1 MGEWHLIQTS
11 REPNISYVSK
21 TTLTAI
27 AELLGGEV
35 KYASDWGFTEITGLR
50 SAISDLTKLPIWKPS
65 DSSLYGFCFFDGQSY
80 GSSDSTAYA
89 LKLDEPVTSPFT
101 AFSSSFY
108 IGSSPYNTLRVFVG
122 DGFGAIANLDNQS
135 QYYRGY
141 FILDTF
147 HDVKNDRDFLGFGT
161 GGNILDLENAPDAN
175 YYGVRFE
182 KVSEGNIIAQT
193 DGSLYLEIIPNWL
206 KIYETGTNLIA
217 NFIQG
222 ENFMRRYYDYSSAE
236 KNVLINGI
244 KYSQLYYS
252 SLYFPTE

>member
-11 REPNISYVSK
+11 RESGISYVSK

-50 SAISDLTKLPIWKPS
+50 STTPDLTKLPIWKPS
-65 DSSLYGFCFFDGQSY
+65 DSSLYGFCFYDGSSY

-89 LKLDEPVTSPFT
+89 LKLDEPVTSAYTSFN
-101 AFSSSFY
+101 SFY
-108 IGSSPYNTLRVFVG
+108 IGSSPYNMLRVFVG

-147 HDVKNDRDFLGFGT
+147 HDVKNDRDFLGFGN
-161 GGNILDLENAPDAN
+161 GGYILDLENAPDAN
-175 YYGVRFE
+175 YYSKKFE
-182 KVSEGNIIAQT
+182 KVSDGSIIAQT

-206 KIYETGTNLIA
+206 KISETDTGLIA

-236 KNVLINGI
+236 KNVLINGV
-244 KYSQLYYS
+244 KYSQLYFS

>member
-1 MGEWHLIQTS
+1 MGEWYLIQTS
-11 REPNISYVSK
+11 REPGISYVSK

-35 KYASDWGFTEITGLR
+35 KYASDWGFTEITGLYR
-50 SAISDLTKLPIWKPS
+50 TTPDLTKLPIWKPS
-65 DSSLYGFCFFDGQSY
+65 DNSLYGFCFYDGSSY

-89 LKLDEPVTSPFT
+89 LKLDEPVTSAYTSFGS
-101 AFSSSFY
+101 FHISS
-108 IGSSPYNTLRVFVG
+108 GPYNILRVFVG
-122 DGFGAIANLDNQS
+122 DGFGAIANLDSQS
-135 QYYRGY
+135 EYYRGY

-147 HDVKNDRDFLGFGT
+147 HDVKNDRDFLGFGN
-161 GGNILDLENAPDAN
+161 GSYILDLENAPDAN
-175 YYGVRFE
+175 YYSKRFE
-182 KVSEGNIIAQT
+182 KVSDGNIIAQT

-206 KIYETGTNLIA
+206 KISETGTGLLA

-236 KNVLINGI
+236 KNVLINGV

-252 SLYFPTE
+252 NLYFPTE

>member
-11 REPNISYVSK
+11 REPDISYVSK

-35 KYASDWGFTEITGLR
+35 KYASDWGFTEITGLY
-50 SAISDLTKLPIWKPS
+50 SGTPALTKLPIWKPS
-65 DSSLYGFCFFDGQSY
+65 DSSLYGFCFYDGQSY

-89 LKLDEPVTSPFT
+89 LKLDEPVTSAYTSFGS
-101 AFSSSFY
+101 FHISSNPS
-108 IGSSPYNTLRVFVG
+108 NTIRVFVG
-122 DGFGAIANLDNQS
+122 DGFGAIANLDSQS

-147 HDVKNDRDFLGFGT
+147 HDVKNDRDFLGFGN
-161 GGNILDLENAPDAN
+161 GSNILDLENAPDAN
-175 YYGVRFE
+175 YYGKTFQY
-182 KVSEGNIIAQT
+182 VSAGNIITQT

-206 KIYETGTNLIA
+206 KISETETGLIA